1 MEQKI
6 NIERFLDST
15 GKIMQLPQKQ
25 ATKCELLKY
34 LASKFEEGCIYS
46 EREVNEICNEW
57 HTFGDHFLL
66 RRELVD
72 HDLLCRKQDGSQ
84 YWRAQVSLF
93 RL

>member
-1 MEQKI
+1 MEQKV

-25 ATKCELLKY
+25 AIKRELLKY
-34 LASKFEEGCIYS
+34 LASKFEEGSIYS

-72 HDLLCRKQDGSQ
+72 HGLLCRKQDGSQ
-84 YWRAQVSLF
+84 YWKTQI
-93 RL
+93 